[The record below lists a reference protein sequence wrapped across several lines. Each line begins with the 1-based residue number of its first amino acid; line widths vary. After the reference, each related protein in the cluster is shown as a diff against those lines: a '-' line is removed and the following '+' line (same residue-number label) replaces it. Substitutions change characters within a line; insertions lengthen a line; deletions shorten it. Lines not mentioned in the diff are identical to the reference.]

1 MSASIAPSSGTSA
14 REAAASSVTASD
26 AIRWARRVR
35 SERPPAALDEYL
47 AGFEAFFN
55 DYADR
60 VDYWRAR
67 NPGYHESIASLA
79 RFYVPR
85 GARVLEVGCGTG
97 DLLASL
103 EPSEGVGIDL
113 SAAMVVRAS
122 ERHPHLEFRHEAAE
136 RLDLPG
142 REFDYII
149 LSDLVGY
156 LFDIRGALERLRA
169 VSHPR
174 TRIIIHWYSRV
185 WQPVVHFL
193 EAVGLKYPLPLLNW
207 TTVGDVEN
215 LLRLAGFETVRSRGH
230 ILLPLRLGPISRWAN
245 RFLAH
250 LPVVRWF
257 VWTNWVVA
265 RPIPRAAQE
274 PPSVTIVCPCRNEK
288 GNIEQAVRRLPALG
302 SRTELIFVEGH
313 SKDDTLEEC
322 RGVAA
327 AHPELDIKVMVQS
340 GTGKGDAV
348 RLGFAHA
355 SGDMLIIL
363 DADLSVAPEDL
374 PQFYEA
380 MVSGAGEFVMGSRLV
395 YTMDPK
401 AMRFLNLLGNRFF
414 GLLLSVLIGQPIK
427 DTLCGTKVIWREDYA
442 HLAAGRSHFGDFDPY
457 GDFDLIFGAAK
468 LNLRIVEIPVRY
480 RERTYGTPNISR
492 FADGWLLLRMSALA
506 AGRLFFAA

>member
-1 MSASIAPSSGTSA
+1 
-14 REAAASSVTASD
+14 VTASD
-26 AIRWARRVR
+26 AIRWARGVR

-55 DYADR
+55 DYAGR

-97 DLLASL
+97 DLLAAL

-113 SAAMVVRAS
+113 SAAMVARAS

-156 LFDIRGALERLRA
+156 LFDIRGTLERLRA

-174 TRIIIHWYSRV
+174 TRIIVHWYSRV
-185 WQPVVHFL
+185 WQPVVHLL
-193 EAVGLKYPLPLLNW
+193 EALGLKYPLPLLNW

-250 LPVVRWF
+250 LPVLRWF

-265 RPIPRAAQE
+265 RPNPRAT
-274 PPSVTIVCPCRNEK
+274 PSLPRVTIVCPCRNEK

-302 SRTELIFVEGH
+302 SSTELIFVEGH
-313 SKDDTLEEC
+313 STDDTLEEC
-322 RGVAA
+322 RRVAA
-327 AHPELDIKVMVQS
+327 AHPALNIKVMVQS
-340 GTGKGDAV
+340 GKGKGDAV

-355 SGDMLIIL
+355 SGDMLMIL

-442 HLAAGRSHFGDFDPY
+442 HLSAGRSHFGDFDPY

-480 RERTYGTPNISR
+480 RERTYGAPNISR

-506 AGRLFFAA
+506 ARRLFFAA